1 LAPGIGLLIQAN
13 PPLIAMRWIAGPAAC
28 RMRHIHSIPTGAT
41 MELAQWRAGALFLAL
56 TLAVLAPANAA
67 DADAA
72 LVKTV
77 TELDTKVFDAYN
89 RCDLASFESYFIPAV
104 EFYHDNAGLMSGR
117 QAVVES
123 TRKFICHKVQ
133 RKLIPNSLKI
143 YPIKDYGAI
152 EVGRHRFCHVENGKD
167 DCGTFS
173 FVHILPRTK
182 AGWKIS
188 RVISY
193 GH

>member
-1 LAPGIGLLIQAN
+1 
-13 PPLIAMRWIAGPAAC
+13 
-28 RMRHIHSIPTGAT
+28 

-56 TLAVLAPANAA
+56 MLAVLAPANAA

-77 TELDTKVFDAYN
+77 TDLDAKVFDAYN

-152 EVGRHRFCHVENGKD
+152 EEGEHIFCQVDTGKCEGIAKFLMVWENKD
-167 DCGTFS
+167 GLWRMTRI
-173 FVHILPRTK
+173 V
-182 AGWKIS
+182 
-188 RVISY
+188 SY
-193 GH
+193 GHRDMTATEKDQLR